1 MPSNLKSSFSQWLR
15 IGTISGVRSWNV
27 KPPWNAVCVLSTA
40 VGIMAVSVPIAE
52 MMGSAT
58 VSEHFPIHEISWM
71 VTTLFIIKNLCLQKR
86 LYCLQFSNCRN
97 NQEKDKDG
105 KMLSSLISFVVAL
118 YVLFSMSLSVFT
130 RQHSR
135 LPAEYSAEKGSQTG
149 RRRHR
154 EHEKDQPY
162 SSDDSEELMVL
173 IFKPT
178 LPGAL
183 HPG

>member
-1 MPSNLKSSFSQWLR
+1 
-15 IGTISGVRSWNV
+15 
-27 KPPWNAVCVLSTA
+27 
-40 VGIMAVSVPIAE
+40 
-52 MMGSAT
+52 
-58 VSEHFPIHEISWM
+58 
-71 VTTLFIIKNLCLQKR
+71 
-86 LYCLQFSNCRN
+86 
-97 NQEKDKDG
+97 
-105 KMLSSLISFVVAL
+105 MLSSLISFVVAL

-173 IFKPT
+173 IFQTDITRSFASRVIERLFIVMK
-178 LPGAL
+178 AL
-183 HPG
+183 